1 MEKKKMPR
9 YVVICDST
17 FDKEVVLYL
26 VDRNKDNKRWWSRYL
41 TNALILSS
49 KEEAE
54 KIAKTYLFNNTRIL
68 EI

>member
-1 MEKKKMPR
+1 MPR